1 MQILIKGLQRL
12 RRAARKKEW
21 GDVLVLLK
29 EASALVSVSLQEP
42 IPNDL
47 GQRAITLKRSLNDV
61 RIAMD
66 EGDDVRTASRDL
78 LAGHGVADFDAFIKA
93 PILLSEAKAKTDELY
108 PSKDM
113 KRITAGVHRLLEEFF
128 GNSPISILTKE
139 KQKEFLG
146 WASRLPRTQGRS
158 HGKNRYGQAGKTVT
172 KAEEISKADAED
184 LLCLEEIRSI
194 EGISDAEKRALL
206 ADRLVPRVTINTLRK
221 YLHGKPPAAAV

>member
-1 MQILIKGLQRL
+1 
-12 RRAARKKEW
+12 
-21 GDVLVLLK
+21 
-29 EASALVSVSLQEP
+29 
-42 IPNDL
+42 
-47 GQRAITLKRSLNDV
+47 
-61 RIAMD
+61 
-66 EGDDVRTASRDL
+66 
-78 LAGHGVADFDAFIKA
+78 
-93 PILLSEAKAKTDELY
+93 
-108 PSKDM
+108 M

-158 HGKNRYGQAGKTVT
+158 HGRNRHGQAGKTVT

-206 ADRLVPRVTINTLRK
+206 ADRLVPRVTINTL
-221 YLHGKPPAAAV
+221 